1 MVYPKV
7 SIAPRS
13 LGEDLELAERTID
26 HSLDVTTAVGIVCY
40 PNKLRTALWLVNAS
54 DTDMQIG
61 LGWEPVATSGSQ
73 TGLLLRAN
81 GGSLE
86 LNKSTLYKGLVYAR
100 HAGSGNKR
108 LCAVEL
114 ESRYANI

>member
-1 MVYPKV
+1 MTLPRVT
-7 SIAPRS
+7 IAPHG
-13 LGEDLELAERTID
+13 LEEDLELAERTID
-26 HSLDVTTAVGIVCY
+26 HSLNVTTAVVTVCQ

-54 DTDMQIG
+54 DTDIQIG
-61 LGWEPVATSGSQ
+61 LGWEPVATIGSQ

-100 HAGSGNKR
+100 HAGTGNKR